1 MSNADFSQ
9 LPLCG
14 DLDMRIA
21 RDGTWY
27 YRGSPINRKPLI
39 KLFSSVLRREDDGA
53 YWLVTPA
60 ERGRVVVEDA
70 PFTAIEV
77 MASGSD
83 RDQVLRLRTNIDEE
97 IVVDAGHPIWVTEDP
112 VTGAPAPYL
121 RVRPAMPQMGMQS
134 PPRAR
139 PVDAQPPF
147 GLEALI
153 IRSVYYHLVELGA
166 YHVIDGKTVFGVWSS
181 GSFFPLGDLP
191 SDEPEAEIST
201 ARGGETA

>member
-27 YRGSPINRKPLI
+27 YRGSPISRKPLVR
-39 KLFSSVLRREDDGA
+39 LFSSVLRREDDGA

-77 MASGSD
+77 MASGTG
-83 RDQVLRLRTNIDEE
+83 RDQILRLRTNIDEE
-97 IVVDAGHPIWVTEDP
+97 IVVDVGHPIWVSEDP
-112 VTGAPAPYL
+112 VSGAPAPYL
-121 RVRPAMPQMGMQS
+121 RVRPAMPPVTMPS
-134 PPRAR
+134 SSRLRPTDAR
-139 PVDAQPPF
+139 PPF

-153 IRSVYYHLVELGA
+153 ARSVYYHLIELGA
-166 YHVIDGKTVFGVWSS
+166 YQVIDGKTVFGVWSS
-181 GSFFPLGDLP
+181 GSFFALGELP
-191 SDEPEAEIST
+191 SDEAAARVT
-201 ARGGETA
+201 TTRGGETA

>member
-27 YRGSPINRKPLI
+27 YRGSPISRKPLV

-77 MASGSD
+77 MASGTS

-97 IVVDAGHPIWVTEDP
+97 VVVDAGHPIWVSEDP
-112 VTGAPAPYL
+112 VSGAPAPYL
-121 RVRPAMPQMGMQS
+121 RIRPAMPPATPQAHM
-134 PPRAR
+134 R

-147 GLEALI
+147 GLDALI
-153 IRSVYYHLVELGA
+153 LRAVYYHLVELGA
-166 YHVIDGKTVFGVWSS
+166 YHVIDSKTVFGVWSS
-181 GSFFPLGDLP
+181 GSFFPLGELP
-191 SDEPEAEIST
+191 TDEAEAGVST

>member
-27 YRGSPINRKPLI
+27 YRGSPISRKPLVR
-39 KLFSSVLRREDDGA
+39 LFSSVLRREDDGA

-77 MASGSD
+77 TASGTG

-97 IVVDAGHPIWVTEDP
+97 IVVDAGHPIWVSEDP
-112 VTGAPAPYL
+112 VGGAPAPYL
-121 RVRPAMPQMGMQS
+121 RVRPAMPATMAALPRGRPADAE
-134 PPRAR
+134 PPL
-139 PVDAQPPF
+139 

-153 IRSVYYHLVELGA
+153 LRSVYYHLVELGT
-166 YHVIDGKTVFGVWSS
+166 YHAVDGKTVFGVWSS
-181 GSFFPLGDLP
+181 GSFFPLGELP
-191 SDEPEAEIST
+191 SDEVEAQSST

>member
-1 MSNADFSQ
+1 MSNPDFSQ

-21 RDGTWY
+21 RDGTWF
-27 YRGSPINRKPLI
+27 YRGSPISRKPLV

-77 MASGSD
+77 TASGTGHN
-83 RDQVLRLRTNIDEE
+83 QVLRLRINVDEE
-97 IVVDAGHPIWVTEDP
+97 VVVDAGHPIWVTVDP
-112 VTGAPAPYL
+112 VSNAPAPYL
-121 RVRPAMPQMGMQS
+121 RVRPAMPPMMRQS
-134 PPRAR
+134 APLAR
-139 PVDAQPPF
+139 PADATPPF

-153 IRSVYYHLVELGA
+153 LRSVYYHLIEFGA
-166 YHVIDGKTVFGVWSS
+166 YHVVDGKTAFGVWSS
-181 GSFFPLGDLP
+181 GSFFPLGELDA
-191 SDEPEAEIST
+191 DESEAEIST
-201 ARGGETA
+201 RKGGETG